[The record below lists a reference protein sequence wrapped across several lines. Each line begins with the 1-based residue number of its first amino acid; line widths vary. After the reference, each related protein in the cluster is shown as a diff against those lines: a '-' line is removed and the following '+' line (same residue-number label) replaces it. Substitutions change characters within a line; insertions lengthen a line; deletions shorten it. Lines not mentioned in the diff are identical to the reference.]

1 MNPFILSVQER
12 LWGPGRQHYERQ
24 VFPSQQRTST
34 ITSKN
39 WSDPRELERRGK
51 KSYYPSIFPYSKV
64 RSLIVKRVMSSPAT
78 PGGIQLPLLT
88 PSHRFNGL
96 GKSMEPKG
104 VVYTKRWVVDLL
116 LDLVDYCPEK
126 DLGAALAIEPAAGDG
141 AFIGPMVERLVKS
154 CRNHA
159 RPLSECLN
167 SIIAYEL
174 NEESAARSR
183 MITCETLLNHKVE
196 RALAVRLAEAWV
208 RNGDYLFDGIH
219 QEADFIIG
227 NPPYIRL
234 EDIPEET
241 ASVYRTT
248 YPTMRGRADLYV
260 AFFEAALRQLKPE
273 GACGFICADRWM
285 RNQYGAA
292 LRQLVTTIY
301 SVDIILSM
309 HDVDAFHDEVD
320 AYPAI
325 TIIRRKKQQATVV
338 ARASHKAENLDSD
351 RLASMLKAQRLDL
364 LPHGVHGAVV
374 DTWFKGKDPWPCHSP
389 EQLTLL
395 RQLEEQYPSLEMT
408 AKVGIGV
415 ATGNDRVYITNDPGI
430 VEPSRLLKLALPKDV
445 AGGTLQWSGHYLIN
459 PWDEHG
465 LVDLNMYPKLKAYYE
480 FHENALRRRHT
491 AEKSSQGWYKT
502 IDRVNHSLTPTPKL
516 YIPDIKNSLEP
527 VLDRGET
534 YPHHNLYFIQSV
546 EWDLEVLGGLLMSRI
561 GQFFVESYGIR
572 MRGGYLRFQAQYLRR
587 IRIPAPQSFA
597 PQQYNELREAFRR
610 RDRAHATHISLGL
623 YGISASMLEGALEH

>member
-1 MNPFILSVQER
+1 M
-12 LWGPGRQHYERQ
+12 
-24 VFPSQQRTST
+24 TSP
-34 ITSKN
+34 
-39 WSDPRELERRGK
+39 D
-51 KSYYPSIFPYSKV
+51 V
-64 RSLIVKRVMSSPAT
+64 

-88 PSHRFNGL
+88 PSRSFNDF
-96 GKSMEPKG
+96 GKAIEPKG

-126 DLGAALAIEPAAGDG
+126 DLGNTLAIEPAAGDG
-141 AFIGPMVERLVKS
+141 AFIGPMVERLAES

-159 RPLSECLN
+159 RPLSECLH

-183 MITCETLLNHKVE
+183 TITYETLLNQKVE
-196 RALAVRLAEAWV
+196 RSLAVRLAEAWV

-227 NPPYIRL
+227 NPPYI
-234 EDIPEET
+234 PEET
-241 ASVYRTT
+241 ASVYRNT

-292 LRQLVTTIY
+292 LRQLITSIY

-309 HDVDAFHDEVD
+309 HDVDAFHEEVD

-338 ARASHKAENLDSD
+338 ARASQQAESLESD
-351 RLASMLKAQRLDL
+351 QLASMLKTQRLDI
-364 LPHGVHGAVV
+364 LPHSVHGAVV
-374 DTWFKGKDPWPCHSP
+374 DTWFKGADPWPCHSP

-395 RQLEEQYPSLEMT
+395 RQLEEQYPSLEMN

-415 ATGNDRVYITNDPGI
+415 ATGNDHVYITNDSGI
-430 VEPSRLLKLALPKDV
+430 VEPSRLLKLALAKDL
-445 AGGTLQWSGHYLIN
+445 ANGTLQWSGHYLIN
-459 PWDEHG
+459 PWDENG

-480 FHENALRRRHT
+480 FHANALRRRHT
-491 AEKSSQGWYKT
+491 AEKSTQGWYKT
-502 IDRVNHSLTPTPKL
+502 IDRVNHSLTQTPKL

-587 IRIPAPQSFA
+587 IRIPKPQSLS
-597 PQQYNELREAFRR
+597 QLQCNELREAFRH
-610 RDRAHATHISLGL
+610 RDKAHATRITLGL
-623 YGISASMLEGALEH
+623 YEISADTLEAAIGH